1 MTRIVYIL
9 KSIKAPAKYYIGI
22 TQNLEQRLQ
31 EHNSGLSYY
40 TKRYIP
46 WDVETYIV
54 FKNKDL
60 AEKFER
66 YLKKGSG
73 QAFLTKRLL
82 PKINKAKQND
92 L

>member
-1 MTRIVYIL
+1 MGYRVYIL
-9 KSIKAPAKYYIGI
+9 KSTKNPVKSYIGI

-54 FKNKDL
+54 FKNKGL
-60 AEKFER
+60 AERFER
-66 YLKKGSG
+66 YLKEGSG

-82 PKINKAKQND
+82 PKINKA
-92 L
+92 

>member
-1 MTRIVYIL
+1 MAYIVYIL
-9 KSIKAPAKYYIGI
+9 KSTKNPVKSYIGI

-40 TKRYIP
+40 TKRYVP

-60 AEKFER
+60 AERFEC
-66 YLKKGSG
+66 YLKEGSG
-73 QAFLTKRLL
+73 QAFLIKRLL
-82 PKINKAKQND
+82 PKINKAK
-92 L
+92 